1 MNCVVSADSVSSPQI
16 EMAPIIQ
23 ILTGHTITE
32 RSSIPC
38 DDCGTPLHVG
48 DIILVKA
55 FRRTDR
61 TRWLVSQGYCHGCAP
76 ESINPPRLGVSEAI
90 IGGRVGTRSD
100 PTGRLDQLCLTELS
114 IRDYSPPDEM

>member
-1 MNCVVSADSVSSPQI
+1 MNCTVPTGRTADSRI
-16 EMAPIIQ
+16 ELAPISQ
-23 ILTGHTITE
+23 ILTGHAITE

-38 DDCGTPLHVG
+38 DSCGTPLHVG
-48 DIILVKA
+48 DVILVKA

-76 ESINPPRLGVSEAI
+76 ASIDPPRLGVSEAI

-114 IRDYSPPDEM
+114 IRDYSSPDKA